1 MSDPYPHESSDAHR
15 AHEPESPSTAPV
27 APIMPPDGLQ
37 QPGSQQHWGPPA
49 SAAPPGWAPAPGQW
63 APPPGQWAPP
73 PGQWAAPPGQ
83 GQWGNAMPA
92 ATAYQVAPYGFDSQE
107 WIPELQRS
115 LAPPWVRVGAKA
127 LDVLFIMIVQMAI
140 SFAVLP
146 LTLDAMSSSMESGST
161 GGYSMFSSPPELLGL
176 TLALGAFQLLVDFV
190 FNPVITA
197 RFGGTPGKLI
207 CGLRVIRRDGRT
219 LDLLGATRRWSPYA
233 GLRVVA
239 LIPVIGFFGSFAS
252 LGYAI
257 ANLAMIFAN
266 DRHVDLNDMIGDT
279 YVVRR

>member
-1 MSDPYPHESSDAHR
+1 MSDPHPHESTGDHQ
-15 AHEPESPSTAPV
+15 AHEPESPSSVPIPPTAPP
-27 APIMPPDGLQ
+27 APTIVPPGGQQ
-37 QPGSQQHWGPPA
+37 QPGEQQLWGPPA
-49 SAAPPGWAPAPGQW
+49 YTAPPGWAPQPGQLP
-63 APPPGQWAPP
+63 APPGQWAP
-73 PGQWAAPPGQ
+73 QPGQ
-83 GQWGNAMPA
+83 GHWGNAMPA

-127 LDVLFIMIVQMAI
+127 LDVLFIIIIQMAI
-140 SFAVLP
+140 GFAAFP
-146 LTLDAMSSSMESGST
+146 LMLEAMSSSMESGST
-161 GGYSMFSSPPELLGL
+161 GSYSMFSSPPELLGF
-176 TLALGAFQLLVDFV
+176 TLALGAFQLLLDFV

-219 LDLLGATRRWSPYA
+219 LDLLGAVRRWSPYA
-233 GLRVVA
+233 GLRVIA